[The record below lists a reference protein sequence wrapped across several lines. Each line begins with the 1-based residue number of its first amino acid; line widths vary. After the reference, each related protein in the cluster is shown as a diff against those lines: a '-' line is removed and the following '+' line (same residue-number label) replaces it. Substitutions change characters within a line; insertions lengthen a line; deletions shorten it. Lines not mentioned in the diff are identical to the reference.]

1 MECLLHPAEQE
12 QILAARVVDHAA
24 AAGVGEHRLLQI
36 PHLLGV
42 QLPGEGVVPGP
53 GIRGQKHAAVQIG
66 EAGLPAPGV
75 GEGSRLAALAGLQIP
90 VLKPPGQ
97 RVQVQPVPVDHQDQ
111 GAQQQRRR
119 HQQGDQTN

>member
-1 MECLLHPAEQE
+1 MEGLLHPAEQE
-12 QILAARVVDHAA
+12 QILAARVVDHAVS
-24 AAGVGEHRLLQI
+24 AGVGEHRLLQI

-53 GIRGQKHAAVQIG
+53 GIRGQKHPAVQVCKV
-66 EAGLPAPGV
+66 GLPAPGV
-75 GEGSRLAALAGLQIP
+75 GEGSSLAALAGLQVP

-97 RVQVQPVPVDHQDQ
+97 RVQIQLIPVDHQDQ

-119 HQQGDQTN
+119 HQQGNQTN